1 TRQEFA
7 AANLRRVRSA
17 PAHAG
22 VCDQAR
28 AEHRAAALRSG
39 LSFFPLPVGEGDR
52 GIIMAHTQV
61 LLREDIDNLG
71 ARGEIV
77 RVKAGYARNYLL
89 PRKLAVEATANNVRQ
104 IEGEKAAL
112 AKREAKERSTA
123 ELQASQL
130 QKLTL
135 KFERKVGEAGVL
147 YGSVTSMYIAHAL
160 HEQGYEIDRRKIV
173 LREPIKRFGNYDV
186 PVRLHRDVTLELPI
200 NVLGEGGVEVN
211 VEAVQGAAEKAP
223 EAPEAAPA
231 ESES

>member
-1 TRQEFA
+1 
-7 AANLRRVRSA
+7 
-17 PAHAG
+17 
-22 VCDQAR
+22 
-28 AEHRAAALRSG
+28 
-39 LSFFPLPVGEGDR
+39 
-52 GIIMAHTQV
+52 MAHKQV
-61 LLREDIDNLG
+61 LLREDIDKLG
-71 ARGEIV
+71 ARGEVV

-147 YGSVTSMYIAHAL
+147 YGSVTSMDIAHAL

-173 LREPIKRFGNYDV
+173 LREPIKGFGNYTV
-186 PVRLHRDVTLELPI
+186 PVRLHRDVTVELPV

-211 VEAVQGAAEKAP
+211 VEALQAEAAAEQPVA
-223 EAPEAAPA
+223 EALPA
-231 ESES
+231 EASE

>member
-1 TRQEFA
+1 
-7 AANLRRVRSA
+7 
-17 PAHAG
+17 
-22 VCDQAR
+22 
-28 AEHRAAALRSG
+28 
-39 LSFFPLPVGEGDR
+39 
-52 GIIMAHTQV
+52 MAHTQV

-89 PRKLAVEATANNVRQ
+89 PRNLAVEATANNVRQ

-147 YGSVTSMYIAHAL
+147 YGSVTSMDIAHEL
-160 HEQGYEIDRRKIV
+160 KEQGYEIDRRKIV
-173 LREPIKRFGNYDV
+173 LREPIKRFGNYNV

-211 VEAVQGAAEKAP
+211 VEALQAEAEQAP
-223 EAPEAAPA
+223 AAPEAAPA

>member
-1 TRQEFA
+1 
-7 AANLRRVRSA
+7 
-17 PAHAG
+17 
-22 VCDQAR
+22 
-28 AEHRAAALRSG
+28 
-39 LSFFPLPVGEGDR
+39 
-52 GIIMAHTQV
+52 MAHTQV

-147 YGSVTSMYIAHAL
+147 YGSVTSMDIAHAL

-173 LREPIKRFGNYDV
+173 LREPIKRFGNYNV
-186 PVRLHRDVTLELPI
+186 PVRLHRDVTLELSI

-211 VEAVQGAAEKAP
+211 VEALQGEAEKAP